1 MLRAMGN
8 VFGTAPH
15 TFELWVRRTVEND
28 VRPVLEL
35 KHYTKDHPS
44 PLSDALGV
52 FRREM
57 NMFALG
63 RAYVD
68 ARVLYLYQGTRRLA
82 RAEVHDE
89 GPFDGQLRITFADET
104 TLDLFRGAKEVLAP
118 MPDGSARWPLAQ
130 EGFDNQFD
138 SVHNDDPLVLSFA
151 PFEDAID

>member
-1 MLRAMGN
+1 MGN
-8 VFGTAPH
+8 IFASGPP
-15 TFELWVRRTVEND
+15 TFELWVRRSVEND

-35 KHYTKDHPS
+35 KHYTEDHPS
-44 PLSDALGV
+44 PLSDALGI

-82 RAEVHDE
+82 RAEVHD
-89 GPFDGQLRITFADET
+89 GGAFDGHLRITFADET
-104 TLDLFRGAKEVLAP
+104 TLELFRDAKEVLAP

-130 EGFDNQFD
+130 EGFDSQFD
-138 SVHNDDPLVLSFA
+138 SVHNDEPLVLSFTT
-151 PFEDAID
+151 FEDAVD